1 MDIPAGARRAAL
13 VAAVLLVAAS
23 PLGLASSTRAAPVRD
38 PIPGV
43 LGVDHFGVT
52 VPDIAEA
59 REWFVNVL
67 GCVAPLSFGP
77 FSDPTGA
84 LMQRLVGVH
93 PRAVLEQ
100 IVMLRCGT
108 GSSIELFQWE
118 APHQD
123 RTFAKNSDWAGHHV
137 ALYVT
142 DVQAAVAYLEAQPG
156 VEKLLGPLPVTEG
169 PAAGQTINYFRTF
182 FGLYI
187 ELISYPD
194 GMAYEATAETRLWNP
209 ADVGATPSGRGL
221 PGLLGVDHFGMTVPD
236 IARARDWFER
246 VLGCTAP
253 LRFGPFSDPE
263 GDFMTQLLDVHPRAV
278 IHEINMLRC
287 GANGANVELFEYS
300 SPDQDRTFP
309 LNSDFAGNHIAVYV
323 EDIEAAAAAMKQGR
337 GVRPFLGPFPVTEGP
352 AAGQTI
358 NYFFPPQVGH
368 YVELISYPNGMAYEE
383 TAETPLW
390 SPRDP

>member
-1 MDIPAGARRAAL
+1 MEIRRGVRRVALAA
-13 VAAVLLVAAS
+13 AALLVAVTLLGPGSTAS
-23 PLGLASSTRAAPVRD
+23 ATEDPE

-43 LGVDHFGVT
+43 LGVDHFGIT
-52 VPDIAEA
+52 VPDVEQA
-59 REWFVNVL
+59 RDWFVNVL

-77 FSDPTGA
+77 FGDPSGP
-84 LMQRLVGVH
+84 LMRRLVGVH

-100 IVMLRCGT
+100 IVMIRCGT
-108 GSSIELFQWE
+108 GSSIELFQWD
-118 APHQD
+118 APRQD
-123 RTFAKNSDWAGHHV
+123 RTFAKNSDWAGHHI

-142 DVQAAVAYLEAQPG
+142 DIDAAVAYLEAQPG
-156 VEKLLGPLPVTEG
+156 VDKLLGPLPVTEG
-169 PAAGQTINYFRTF
+169 PAAGQAINYFKTF
-182 FGLYI
+182 FGLYL

-194 GMAYEATAETRLWNP
+194 GMAYEETAETRLWNP
-209 ADVGATPSGRGL
+209 ADVGATPGETGL
-221 PGLLGVDHFGMTVPD
+221 PGMLGVDHFGMTVPD
-236 IARARDWFER
+236 ITRARQWFER
-246 VLGCTAP
+246 VVGCTAP

-278 IHEINMLRC
+278 IHDINMLRC
-287 GANGANVELFEYS
+287 GANGANVELFEWS

-309 LNSDFAGNHIAVYV
+309 LNSDFAGNHLALYA
-323 EDIEAAAAAMKQGR
+323 EDIDAAAAAMKQGR

-358 NYFFPPQVGH
+358 NYFFPSQVGH
-368 YVELISYPNGMAYEE
+368 HLELISYPDGMAYEE